1 MKLSYILLFK
11 KNGTNVQI
19 EVRADQKNA
28 DRLRRQLI
36 ADKEVTDFIF
46 TPKEHENQ
54 ITEN

>member
-11 KNGTNVQI
+11 KHGTTVQL

-46 TPKEHENQ
+46 TLKEEN
-54 ITEN
+54 EVGVN